1 MSHGIIFQ
9 VLKANINYWG
19 NIDFKLGDRD
29 DLLWKHKL
37 QWSKKVCTVKLLHAM
52 QLPSPMRHII
62 HSEDGRLNPTFS
74 VFSGIKRKHW
84 EKVKKIFSMNPS
96 KLLVGHK
103 NLKRNYPM
111 KNFQLKRKTIP
122 PIRNLSSH
130 YLDVKSTSSQN
141 SFSTWHHG
149 DICDTEENLKNIWKA
164 NFKTDSF
171 KFESPSRIYL
181 KVEIVTASDIYIA
194 KHFLASDSLR
204 VKFPYSEL
212 FWSAFSSIR
221 NEYGKIRCR
230 ITPNTDTFH
239 AFYYFTVCNMNGT
252 SYLC

>member
-52 QLPSPMRHII
+52 QLPSPMWHII

-171 KFESPSRIYL
+171 KFDLFEGRNCYSKWHIYC
-181 KVEIVTASDIYIA
+181 K
-194 KHFLASDSLR
+194 
-204 VKFPYSEL
+204 
-212 FWSAFSSIR
+212 AFSCLWFTACKVSVFGVILV
-221 NEYGKIRCR
+221 R
-230 ITPNTDTFH
+230 IFPHSEWIWKDS
-239 AFYYFTVCNMNGT
+239 V
-252 SYLC
+252 